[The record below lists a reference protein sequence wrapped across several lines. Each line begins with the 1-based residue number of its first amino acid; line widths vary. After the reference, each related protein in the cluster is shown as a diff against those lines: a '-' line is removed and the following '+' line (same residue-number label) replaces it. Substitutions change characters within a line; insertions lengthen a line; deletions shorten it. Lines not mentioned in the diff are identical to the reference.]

1 MTTNIHSDT
10 TLGSVRRIPGPRGTR
25 IAIGE
30 FYLVMAG
37 INIGLV
43 VGDSEVYRHFA
54 DGSVFAFVRN
64 GWTGIVMTAPGMWI
78 GVLAAGEILIGIAL
92 VAGGRW
98 TLLGYSAIVMF
109 HLALVLFGWGILTWS
124 APVLVLMSLV
134 IRREL
139 STRRG
144 TKDPAIP

>member
-1 MTTNIHSDT
+1 MTTIHPAT
-10 TLGSVRRIPGPRGTR
+10 TVGPVRLIPGPRATR
-25 IAIGE
+25 ISIGE

-54 DGSVFAFVRN
+54 DRGLFAFVRN
-64 GWTGIVMTAPGMWI
+64 GWADIVMTTPGVWI
-78 GVLAAGEILIGIAL
+78 GLLAGGEIAIGIAL

-98 TLLGYSAIVMF
+98 TLPGYAAIVVF
-109 HLALVLFGWGILTWS
+109 HLALVLFGWGILAWS
-124 APVLVLMSLV
+124 APVLVLMALV

-139 STRRG
+139 STRRR
-144 TKDPAIP
+144 TKGPAIP